1 MIEIGKNLIRLSSIP
16 STNSYAAELIQKEK
30 PVEGTVIMAD
40 FQENGRGQRET
51 SWESNKEENL
61 LASFIFYPSLTVADH
76 FLFNQCIALSVHEM
90 IKTELKKNVTIK
102 WPNDI
107 LVNGKKIAG
116 ILIETGI
123 SGNQFQYAIAGVG
136 ININQERF
144 RTYSPEATSFFLET
158 GKLFLINDVLNK
170 LCICFSKWYNIL
182 NEKKIDLIR
191 IFYLSK
197 LYRKGELSQFEISN
211 ERIIAT
217 IKGINEDGRLL
228 LEKKNGEKIK
238 LNFKEIKYVFD

>member
-1 MIEIGKNLIRLSSIP
+1 MIQIGKNFIRQTSVG
-16 STNSYAAELIQKEK
+16 STNTFAAELIQKER
-30 PVEGTVIMAD
+30 PEEGTVILTE
-40 FQENGRGQRET
+40 FQEKGRGQRET
-51 SWESNKEENL
+51 SWESNKGENL

-90 IKTELKKNVTIK
+90 IKTELKKNVMIK

-107 LVNGKKIAG
+107 LVNEKKIAG

-123 SGNQFQYAIAGVG
+123 SGNQFQYAIAGIG
-136 ININQERF
+136 INVNQARF
-144 RTYSPEATSFFLET
+144 REYSPGATSFFLET
-158 GKLFLINDVLNK
+158 GKLFLIKDVLNR

-182 NEKKIDLIR
+182 NEKNFDLIR

-197 LYRKGELSQFEISN
+197 LYRKGELSRFEISN

-217 IKGINEDGRLL
+217 INGINEDGRLL
-228 LEKKNGEKIK
+228 LEKDDGEILKI
-238 LNFKEIKYVFD
+238 NFKEVKYIF